1 MRSPVRAIAL
11 PILAVSVLLAT
22 GCENA
27 NEGVHPE
34 LKATPEPGEKT
45 SFSSYGE
52 AMKDRAAEAA
62 KNKAAA
68 KDKTVK
74 AAPAKTPGEQRK
86 P

>member
-1 MRSPVRAIAL
+1 MRLQVRAIAL
-11 PILAVSVLLAT
+11 PILTVSVLLAT
-22 GCENA
+22 GCEDA

-34 LKATPEPGEKT
+34 VKATPEPGEKT
-45 SFSSYGE
+45 TFKSYGE
-52 AMKDRAAEAA
+52 AMQDRAAEAA

-74 AAPAKTPGEQRK
+74 AAPAKTPAEQPK